1 MGTLFPRIKCP
12 GGHICLGKSVQGD
25 GHFILGFCVWEDTFR
40 GDTIYYDTG
49 TVILWSASVAA
60 CTSLGVLLMVSL
72 TTRSTPLTS
81 TVVPGM

>member
-1 MGTLFPRIKCP
+1 MPRKKCP
-12 GGHICLGKSVQGD
+12 G

-40 GDTIYYDTG
+40 GDT
-49 TVILWSASVAA
+49 A

-81 TVVPGM
+81 TVVPGV